1 LNDAT
6 AYLFGCFSLFHFL
19 YEKCQKNSSKDSG
32 LTKAEKIKVIASEAL
47 NPLIAGAI
55 YYYGWRK
62 QLPQKANQANKYSFI
77 IFGAYIL
84 FDVILVLINIY
95 ISQVNK

>member
-1 LNDAT
+1 MQLLIFLAVL
-6 AYLFGCFSLFHFL
+6 AYSIYFMKSV
-19 YEKCQKNSSKDSG
+19 KKNSSKDSG

-84 FDVILVLINIY
+84 FGVILVLISIL
-95 ISQVNK
+95 VK